1 MLVND
6 NLFLF
11 RRKYLKIIEKP
22 VVANKMRSHG
32 LGEKA
37 WSGSHS
43 ILLWFLVLLLT
54 VDMTLTKLY
63 NLSRPRCPS
72 FLRFSSVLLHCDH
85 RMLMLQAIHWLQIKI
100 LTLSFN
106 IIGVFCKENL
116 LICGSLLIGYKIQ
129 ITNISRTECSGA
141 SLLNWV
147 KCRFL
152 ETFENVGLGFWLSQ
166 RENCYCQLLCGSR

>member
-11 RRKYLKIIEKP
+11 KSKYLKIIEKP

-63 NLSRPRCPS
+63 NLSRPRCP

-85 RMLMLQAIHWLQIKI
+85 RMLMLQAIHGLQIKI

-106 IIGVFCKENL
+106 IIGVFCKENP

-129 ITNISRTECSGA
+129 IINTSRTECSGA
-141 SLLNWV
+141 SLLNCV
-147 KCRFL
+147 KCHFL

-166 RENCYCQLLCGSR
+166 RENCYCQLLRGSR